1 MKQQINV
8 DLFGEHITV
17 EATVIN
23 DAYAVWKMDNL
34 FCIAEGIG
42 AWELAMAIDESYMPL
57 ILEAI
62 EGLDCKSEA
71 HLEAEK
77 EVNRLAER
85 LDDLYYD

>member
-8 DLFGEHITV
+8 NLFGEYITV

-62 EGLDCKSEA
+62 EGLGCKSEA
-71 HLEAEK
+71 HEE
-77 EVNRLAER
+77 LAYNKR
-85 LDDLYYD
+85 WGDSFDFAPI

>member
-1 MKQQINV
+1 MNKKIKI

-42 AWELAMAIDESYMPL
+42 AWQLAMAIDESYMPL

-62 EGLDCKSEA
+62 EGLSEA
-71 HLEAEK
+71 HKVDFAPI
-77 EVNRLAER
+77 
-85 LDDLYYD
+85 